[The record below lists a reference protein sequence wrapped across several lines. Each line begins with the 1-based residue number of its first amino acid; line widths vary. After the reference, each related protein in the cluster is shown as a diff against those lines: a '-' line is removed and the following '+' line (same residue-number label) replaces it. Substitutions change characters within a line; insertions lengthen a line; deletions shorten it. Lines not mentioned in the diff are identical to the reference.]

1 MSRIESL
8 VEGGVFEPGFK
19 EWVRCE
25 YTEGNKDEQKCGA
38 RNEHQ
43 TQHSAGAQ

>member
-1 MSRIESL
+1 MENRAS
-8 VEGGVFEPGFK
+8 EPGFK

-25 YTEGNKDEQKCGA
+25 YTEGSKDEQKYGA

-43 TQHSAGAQ
+43 TWHSAADVQ

>member
-1 MSRIESL
+1 MSRIESF

-25 YTEGNKDEQKCGA
+25 YTERNKQKCGT